1 MNQFMRPKKFII
13 LFLTDC
19 LHLQI
24 YRDSKDRCKNGST
37 KSSLSLDGFLAME
50 TGFTLEKESNTIAII
65 CKEIVVLLAFD
76 TRELLIQWQVKIR
89 AHLSEGQY

>member
-1 MNQFMRPKKFII
+1 
-13 LFLTDC
+13 